1 MRKTGR
7 PKIEDGTRR
16 DVRIQLRMNEKE
28 ADALDELCVYFKC
41 DRSSLIRSLVSK
53 VRHDIH
59 DIYGGDYSWE

>member
-7 PKIEDGTRR
+7 PKIEDGDKR

-53 VRHDIH
+53 IH
-59 DIYGGDYSWE
+59 SDIYGGEINANNS

>member
-7 PKIEDGTRR
+7 PKIEDSDKR

-53 VRHDIH
+53 IH
-59 DIYGGDYSWE
+59 SDIYGGDY